1 MCKEAIVIFESMKT
15 SHYKP
20 NLVSYSTGIDAFA
33 NGSVDFKQALED
45 FDEMI
50 QEGVQLDWI
59 TFNSLLSVCVWGGLW

>member
-50 QEGVQLDWI
+50 QEGVQLD
-59 TFNSLLSVCVWGGLW
+59 